1 MPARSPLHLYHF
13 MCAEYP
19 WVRQTGFRFPEH
31 SAEPIGE
38 EVSFAA
44 FVIAKA
50 YLESTPPPDN
60 TSTLDVAIAAGR
72 SYPSVQL
79 GDGAVILAAYALGY
93 VIYPNL
99 DGSGVLAFPKDAN
112 ANH

>member
-19 WVRQTGFRFPEH
+19 WVRQTGFRFPER

-44 FVIAKA
+44 FVIAKL
-50 YLESTPPPDN
+50 YLEENPPPQN
-60 TSTLDVAIAAGR
+60 TSTAEVAAQASQR
-72 SYPSVQL
+72 FPSARI
-79 GDGAVILAAYALGY
+79 GNGAIILAAFDLGY
-93 VIYPNL
+93 AIYPNL

-112 ANH
+112 ASH